1 MSGKIYGLGILMGEA
16 VIDERGRIVIPNE
29 IRAELKL
36 RPEQKLR
43 ISKKGK
49 DLLLSPEVS
58 ADEFIS
64 ELRGCVHG
72 SKIRPTDL
80 KNIWGVGHTHHR
92 Q

>member
-1 MSGKIYGLGILMGEA
+1 MDGMGTLMGEA

-29 IRAELKL
+29 IRSELKL

-58 ADEFIS
+58 AEEFIS

-72 SKIRPTDL
+72 SKIRPVDL
-80 KNIWGVGHTHHR
+80 KDIWGVSHAHH
-92 Q
+92 

>member
-1 MSGKIYGLGILMGEA
+1 MGITMGEA

-29 IRAELKL
+29 IRSELKL

-43 ISKKGK
+43 ISKKGR

-72 SKIRPTDL
+72 SKIKPADL
-80 KNIWGVGHTHHR
+80 KSIWGVGHTHH
-92 Q
+92 

>member
-1 MSGKIYGLGILMGEA
+1 MGTLMGEA

-29 IRAELKL
+29 IRSELKL

-49 DLLLSPEVS
+49 DLLLSPEIS

-64 ELRGCVHG
+64 ELKGCVHG
-72 SKIRPTDL
+72 SKIKPVDL
-80 KNIWGVGHTHHR
+80 KNIWGVGHTHH
-92 Q
+92 

>member
-1 MSGKIYGLGILMGEA
+1 MGGVGNIMGEA

-43 ISKKGK
+43 ISRRGK

-64 ELRGCVHG
+64 ELRGCVRG
-72 SKIRPTDL
+72 SKIKPVDL
-80 KNIWGVGHTHHR
+80 KTIWGVGHPHH
-92 Q
+92 

>member
-1 MSGKIYGLGILMGEA
+1 MNGLGILMGEA

-58 ADEFIS
+58 ADEFIA

-72 SKIRPTDL
+72 SKIEPVDL
-80 KNIWGVGHTHHR
+80 KNIWGVGHAHH
-92 Q
+92 